1 MHDNGNLMID
11 GALVTAPFPVTNYRD
26 DGEPHFWATRRIS
39 PLRHCV
45 LHETA
50 GRSAASAKRTLK
62 NHPKHYGV
70 HLLLDRDGSLSQH
83 ADLASEVCVHANQL
97 NATSVGIEIV
107 NPYAPSLAYVDPIET
122 IPARWW
128 TWCPVKA
135 DRRYVLPTPEQLDR
149 LLVVIPWLCATLGIP
164 YVFPTAGLTARQRKI
179 IGWDKRPRARP
190 AHGVVAHRDFS
201 THADGRYPLEYL
213 IAAQLL
219 DAREES

>member
-62 NHPKHYGV
+62 DHPKHYGV
-70 HLLLDRDGSLSQH
+70 HLILDRDGSLSQH

-128 TWCPVKA
+128 TTLSVCSAISGWRPFSGRIPSSTILTVTALRSPRKYCA
-135 DRRYVLPTPEQLDR
+135 GRFAWLGTGSSGRRVWAAMSWRR
-149 LLVVIPWLCATLGIP
+149 LSSPG
-164 YVFPTAGLTARQRKI
+164 
-179 IGWDKRPRARP
+179 
-190 AHGVVAHRDFS
+190 
-201 THADGRYPLEYL
+201 
-213 IAAQLL
+213 
-219 DAREES
+219 